1 MATSKGVIKNINTDQ
16 HRILADIMH
25 LYNNDEGFELD
36 PTYSKGNFYGDFKW
50 INENGEKETYTI
62 PQPKYKMDVYPL
74 TEDVQKLEIMGD
86 FPLEDESVKSVNID
100 LPFVISVGPS
110 MGNGNKNSNIT
121 SNRFSAFYP
130 VANLVET
137 YYHFL
142 KEAYRV
148 LKEDGILVWKC
159 QRTITGGKTLN
170 SPEMSWLFAESL
182 GFDCVDA
189 FYLEGKTRLISGKV
203 KHQEHSRSYVSV
215 FYVFKKSHRKK
226 IDYLTSFSEE
236 VKDRILKG
244 IKENNI
250 KEGRKFLSDGKA
262 VQNICHANTKQYE
275 YVDLGLPSGL
285 KWAKCN
291 VGAEKETDYGDYFMW
306 GSAKPNT
313 TDECAWGNYKHGD
326 GFNFSKYN
334 TVLYD
339 IGGTIDNKATLDID
353 DDAAAQIMGGDWRMP
368 TQNEFQELID
378 NTDSEWV
385 EDFNGSGVNGMKF
398 SSKTD
403 ESKYIFIP
411 AAGYRSV
418 SSFYYQGSQG
428 NVWSSSLDTA
438 EPYFAWNLYFDSV
451 GFVVDSDDIRRYGFV
466 VRGVMD

>member
-50 INENGEKETYTI
+50 VNEDGEKETYTI

-74 TEDVQKLEIMGD
+74 SEDVQKLEIMGE

-130 VANLVET
+130 VSNLVET

-148 LKEDGILVWKC
+148 LKADGILVWKC

-250 KEGRKFLSDGKA
+250 KEGRKFLSDGKT
-262 VQNICHANTKQYE
+262 VQNVCHTDTKQYE

-291 VGAEKETDYGDYFMW
+291 VGAETETDYGDYFMW
-306 GSAKPNT
+306 GSTTPNNDTLCDWEHAPFNNGASYYGEEYFT
-313 TDECAWGNYKHGD
+313 THKSEW
-326 GFNFSKYN
+326 
-334 TVLYD
+334 L
-339 IGGTIDNKATLDID
+339 D
-353 DDAAAQIMGGDWRMP
+353 DDDNLKPEFDAATQIMGGDWRMP
-368 TQNEFQELID
+368 TIAEISELWD
-378 NTDSEWV
+378 NTNSEWI
-385 EDFNGSGVNGMKF
+385 EDYNGTKINGMKF
-398 SSKTD
+398 TSKINGN
-403 ESKYIFIP
+403 SIFIP
-411 AAGYRSV
+411 AAGNCLGGSV
-418 SSFYYQGSQG
+418 YYVG
-428 NVWSSSLDTA
+428 NYGYVWSSSLSTFY
-438 EPYFAWNLYFDSV
+438 PSYAWNL
-451 GFVVDSDDIRRYGFV
+451 GFGSSNCLMGSYSRCNGRS
-466 VRGVMD
+466 VRGVCK

>member
-36 PTYSKGNFYGDFKW
+36 PTFSKGNYYGDFKW

-74 TEDVQKLEIMGD
+74 AEDVQKLEIMGD

-130 VANLVET
+130 VSNLVET

-148 LKEDGILVWKC
+148 LKENGILVWKC

-182 GFDCVDA
+182 GFDCADA

-262 VQNICHANTKQYE
+262 VQNVCHTDTKGHE

-291 VGAEKETDYGDYFMW
+291 VGAEKETDYGDYFQW
-306 GSAKPNT
+306 GSTEPNT
-313 TDECAWGNYKHGD
+313 DDECDLENTL
-326 GFNFSKYN
+326 FNEWLDDK
-334 TVLYD
+334 
-339 IGGTIDNKATLDID
+339 DNLKPEFDAVYKATDGK
-353 DDAAAQIMGGDWRMP
+353 AHMP
-368 TQNEFQELID
+368 TSAQFQELYD
-378 NTDSEWV
+378 NTDNEWV
-385 EDFNGSGVNGMKF
+385 ENYNGSGVNGWKF
-398 SSKTD
+398 TSRINGNGIFFPAGGHSKGTVIKGRG
-403 ESKYIFIP
+403 SY
-411 AAGYRSV
+411 GYYWSN
-418 SSFYYQGSQG
+418 SFRIYYSRF
-428 NVWSSSLDTA
+428 SFSLG
-438 EPYFAWNLYFDSV
+438 LYLSDSRIYPQYEYYSRLYR
-451 GFVVDSDDIRRYGFV
+451 FP
-466 VRGVMD
+466 VRPVIG

>member
-36 PTYSKGNFYGDFKW
+36 PTFSKGNYYGNFKW
-50 INENGEKETYTI
+50 VNENGEKETYTI

-74 TEDVQKLEIMGD
+74 AEDVQKLEIMGD

-130 VANLVET
+130 VSNLVET

-236 VKDRILKG
+236 VKERILKG

-262 VQNICHANTKQYE
+262 VQNVCHTDTKGHE
-275 YVDLGLPSGL
+275 YIDLGLPSGL

-291 VGAEKETDYGDYFMW
+291 VGAKTETDYGYHFMW
-306 GSAKPNT
+306 GSTTPNT
-313 TDECAWGNYKHGD
+313 AYECTWVNTPFNGGASNYDEEY
-326 GFNFSKYN
+326 FNSVKD
-334 TVLYD
+334 TVCPNGVLAKEYD
-339 IGGTIDNKATLDID
+339 T
-353 DDAAAQIMGGDWRMP
+353 AAQIMGGKWRMP
-368 TQNEFQELID
+368 TEAEIKELLENTENEWIT
-378 NTDSEWV
+378 N
-385 EDFNGSGVNGMKF
+385 FNGTGVNGRKF
-398 SSKTD
+398 ISKTD
-403 ESKYIFIP
+403 TSKYIFIP
-411 AAGYRSV
+411 AAGYCSNGSV
-418 SSFYYQGSQG
+418 YYVGYYG
-428 NVWSSSLDTA
+428 NVWTSSLLNSN
-438 EPYFAWNLYFDSV
+438 PNGAWNLFLSS
-451 GFVVDSDDIRRYGFV
+451 GSCGMSDYLRCFGRS

>member
-50 INENGEKETYTI
+50 INEDGEKEVYTI

-74 TEDVQKLEIMGD
+74 AEDVQKLEIMGD

-130 VANLVET
+130 VSNLVET

-226 IDYLTSFSEE
+226 IDYLTSFSED
-236 VKDRILKG
+236 VKSRILKG

-262 VQNICHANTKQYE
+262 VQNVCHTDTKEHE

-291 VGAEKETDYGDYFMW
+291 VGAKTETDYGDYFMW
-306 GSAKPNT
+306 GSVTPNNDTLCDWEHAPFNNGSSDYNEEYFTSHKSEWLDGEDNLKP
-313 TDECAWGNYKHGD
+313 E
-326 GFNFSKYN
+326 F
-334 TVLYD
+334 
-339 IGGTIDNKATLDID
+339 
-353 DDAAAQIMGGDWRMP
+353 DAATQIMGDEWRMP
-368 TQNEFQELID
+368 TKAEFDELLSSTTNEWI
-378 NTDSEWV
+378 TDYK
-385 EDFNGSGVNGMKF
+385 GTGVNGRKF
-398 SSKTD
+398 TSKTD
-403 ESKYIFIP
+403 TSKYIFIP
-411 AAGYRSV
+411 AAGYCDYGSV
-418 SSFYYQGSQG
+418 NVGGRHGY
-428 NVWSSSLDTA
+428 VWSSSLSTSYHGD
-438 EPYFAWNLYFDSV
+438 AWYL
-451 GFVVDSDDIRRYGFV
+451 GFYSGDCYMLSSYRYNGRS
-466 VRGVMD
+466 VRGVCK

>member
-36 PTYSKGNFYGDFKW
+36 PTYSKGNYYGDFKW
-50 INENGEKETYTI
+50 INEDGEKEIYTI

-74 TEDVQKLEIMGD
+74 AEDVQKLEIMGD
-86 FPLEDESVKSVNID
+86 FPLEDESVKSCCVD

-130 VANLVET
+130 VSNLVET

-148 LKEDGILVWKC
+148 LKDDGILVWKC

-262 VQNICHANTKQYE
+262 VQNVCHTDTKEYE

-291 VGAEKETDYGDYFMW
+291 VGAETETDYGDYFMW
-306 GSAKPNT
+306 GSVTPNNDTLCDWEHAPFNNGASYYDEEYFTTHKSEWLDDKDNLKP
-313 TDECAWGNYKHGD
+313 EY
-326 GFNFSKYN
+326 
-334 TVLYD
+334 
-339 IGGTIDNKATLDID
+339 
-353 DDAAAQIMGGDWRMP
+353 DAATQIMGSDWRMP
-368 TQNEFQELID
+368 TRDEIQELL
-378 NTDSEWV
+378 NGTNSEWI
-385 EDFNGSGVNGMKF
+385 EDYKGTGVSGRKFTASNGNS
-398 SSKTD
+398 
-403 ESKYIFIP
+403 IFIP
-411 AAGYRSV
+411 AAGDCYRGLV
-418 SSFYYQGSQG
+418 YDVGSDG
-428 NVWSSSLDTA
+428 DVWSSSLYTSC
-438 EPYFAWNLYFDSV
+438 PYYAWNLYFISNDCRMYS
-451 GFVVDSDDIRRYGFV
+451 SNRCYGRS
-466 VRGVMD
+466 VRGVCK

>member
-36 PTYSKGNFYGDFKW
+36 PTFSKGNYYGDFKW

-74 TEDVQKLEIMGD
+74 AEDVQKLEIMGG

-110 MGNGNKNSNIT
+110 MGNGNKKSNIT

-130 VANLVET
+130 VSNLIET

-189 FYLEGKTRLISGKV
+189 FYLEGKSRLISGKV

-215 FYVFKKSHRKK
+215 FYVFKKSHKKK
-226 IDYLTSFSEE
+226 IDYLTSFSEDM
-236 VKDRILKG
+236 KDQILKG

-250 KEGRKFLSDGKA
+250 KEGRKFLSDGKS
-262 VQNICHANTKQYE
+262 VQNACHADTKQYE

-291 VGAEKETDYGDYFMW
+291 VGAEKETDYGLYFKW
-306 GSAKPNT
+306 GETTPNT
-313 TDECAWGNYKHGD
+313 SSECTWANSPFNNGSSNYDETY
-326 GFNFSKYN
+326 FNSVQD
-334 TVLYD
+334 TVCPNGVLAKEY
-339 IGGTIDNKATLDID
+339 
-353 DDAAAQIMGGDWRMP
+353 DAATQIMGSDWRMP
-368 TQNEFQELID
+368 TKAEFDELL
-378 NTDSEWV
+378 NGTTNEWV
-385 EDFNGSGVNGMKF
+385 EDYNDTGVSGRKF
-398 SSKTD
+398 TSKTNGN
-403 ESKYIFIP
+403 SIFIP
-411 AAGYRSV
+411 AAGGCYGGSDGSV
-418 SSFYYQGSQG
+418 GDNGY
-428 NVWSSSLDTA
+428 VWSSSLNA
-438 EPYFAWNLYFDSV
+438 SGPYDAWGLYFY
-451 GFVVDSDDIRRYGFV
+451 SDGCNVNGLYRYGGRS

>member
-50 INENGEKETYTI
+50 INEDGEKEIYTI

-74 TEDVQKLEIMGD
+74 AEDVQKLEIMGD

-130 VANLVET
+130 VSNLVET

-262 VQNICHANTKQYE
+262 VQNVCHADTKEYE

-291 VGAEKETDYGDYFMW
+291 VGAETETDFGDYFMW
-306 GSAKPNT
+306 GSVTPNT
-313 TDECAWGNYKHGD
+313 ADECNWTNAP
-326 GFNFSKYN
+326 FNNGSSYYDDTYFKSVKN
-334 TVLYD
+334 TVYPNGVLAKEY
-339 IGGTIDNKATLDID
+339 
-353 DDAAAQIMGGDWRMP
+353 DAATQLMGGDWRMP
-368 TQNEFQELID
+368 TKDELRELID
-378 NTDSEWV
+378 NTTSEWTTI
-385 EDFNGSGVNGMKF
+385 NGVSGRRFTSKINGN
-398 SSKTD
+398 S
-403 ESKYIFIP
+403 IFIP
-411 AAGYRSV
+411 AAGNCGDGSV
-418 SSFYYQGSQG
+418 YDVGSYG
-428 NVWSSSLDTA
+428 SVWSSSLYTSVPDG
-438 EPYFAWNLYFDSV
+438 AWLL
-451 GFVVDSDDIRRYGFV
+451 GFNSSNCGLSRSYRCYGRS
-466 VRGVMD
+466 VRGVCK